1 MSGAAPNAPAAD
13 DKKGEASRGKGGEA
27 GTPHESFLL
36 TKVPEALVKGPW
48 AAIKG
53 IGKYT
58 WQLVRGAVGATWN
71 ATGGAVVSGVV
82 AGGKHIANQARGL
95 AQIGNEIMEGAKK
108 RHHIGKLG
116 PAIRGIALGTALAVG
131 TVFSTPVHAG
141 GGAVMSATQ
150 GLQNVGDAVMM
161 KYDERKGGD
170 GGHDDH
176 TGGSGNGNNG
186 HGEH

>member
-1 MSGAAPNAPAAD
+1 MSGAPNAPAGAD
-13 DKKGEASRGKGGEA
+13 SKGSKDERKAEGGA
-27 GTPHESFLL
+27 PHKSFLL
-36 TKVPEALVKGPW
+36 TTVPEALVKGSW

-53 IGKYT
+53 ISKYT

-71 ATGGAVVSGVV
+71 ATGGALVGGVV

-108 RHHIGKLG
+108 RHHLGKLG

-131 TVFSTPVHAG
+131 SVFSTPIHAA

-170 GGHDDH
+170 GGDKS
-176 TGGSGNGNNG
+176 GGDAPSSAGNGN
-186 HGEH
+186 HKD